1 MIEVVFAFY
10 LLIVAALVLSDVTKG
25 FLDFVLEHPNL
36 RQAFELVRKWYLEQ
50 LKEELKQM
58 KARQAARFENCTWER
73 CEAVHSGAG
82 KAIAMK

>member
-10 LLIVAALVLSDVTKG
+10 LLVVAALVLSDVTKG
-25 FLDFVLEHPNL
+25 FLDVVLDQPNL
-36 RQAFELVRKWYLEQ
+36 RQAFELVRKWYFEQ
-50 LKEELKQM
+50 LNEEIKQM
-58 KARQAARFENCTWER
+58 NVRRASRLERCTWES